1 MCRPPVR
8 DENVRIANCANCH
21 FKIQDRGEVCAQSS
35 AARAAMGH
43 WGHSPHIPGMAGQC
57 VVTFGGQTHTTTT
70 TFGVA
75 DTVFDGSNCS
85 SGVVRWCA
93 HHLQHLGS
101 PWGIG
106 AMPPH
111 PRDGRTLLGYLW
123 GPHTH
128 HHGHIRRSRHRI
140 RRFELQF
147 GCRTVVCTPSSAS
160 RVAMGHWGQCPHTP
174 GMAGHCLVTFGGGTQ
189 TPPRPHSALPTP
201 YSTAVRVAY
210 GGVHVILSI

>member
-35 AARAAMGH
+35 APRAAMGH

-75 DTVFDGSNCS
+75 DTVFDGSNCGAGVVRWCAHHLQHLGS
-85 SGVVRWCA
+85 PWGIGGNAPTPQGWQDTAWSPWGRHTNTTTTIFGVADTVFDCGSGVVRWCA

-106 AMPPH
+106 GNA
-111 PRDGRTLLGYLW
+111 
-123 GPHTH
+123 
-128 HHGHIRRSRHRI
+128 
-140 RRFELQF
+140 
-147 GCRTVVCTPSSAS
+147 
-160 RVAMGHWGQCPHTP
+160 PHTP
-174 GMAGHCLVTFGGGTQ
+174 GMAGQCLVTFGRAHTHHHNHIWRSQ
-189 TPPRPHSALPTP
+189 HRM
-201 YSTAVRVAY
+201 
-210 GGVHVILSI
+210 

>member
-1 MCRPPVR
+1 MGHDVFCVTQAFFFGARMCRPPVR

-57 VVTFGGQTHTTTT
+57 VVTFGGHTHTTTT

-75 DTVFDGSNCS
+75 DTVFDCG

-93 HHLQHLGS
+93 RHPQHLGS

-106 AMPPH
+106 GNAPTPQGWQETAWL
-111 PRDGRTLLGYLW
+111 PLGA
-123 GPHTH
+123 T
-128 HHGHIRRSRHRI
+128 
-140 RRFELQF
+140 
-147 GCRTVVCTPSSAS
+147 
-160 RVAMGHWGQCPHTP
+160 HTP
-174 GMAGHCLVTFGGGTQ
+174 R
-189 TPPRPHSALPTP
+189 RPHSALPTP
-201 YSTAVRVAY
+201 YSTVRIAVRVSY
-210 GGVHVILSI
+210 GGVHIILSI